1 MGSKEREWLQREQG
15 LWIQDVLL
23 GRRDCRKE
31 GANCHYSC
39 FTLFVSGVW
48 LREGYPYAVWEFSLS
63 VKKKPV
69 LTNVQAHGESS
80 QTFMGKI

>member
-1 MGSKEREWLQREQG
+1 MGSKERESG
-15 LWIQDVLL
+15 CNV
-23 GRRDCRKE
+23 RRVYEFKMSCWAE
-31 GANCHYSC
+31 STLAATHYSSI
-39 FTLFVSGVW
+39 LLVSGVW

-63 VKKKPV
+63 KKKKTTV